1 MSNRFTMPLIGSPS
15 TVTFPPVS
23 RTALGNGLRVW
34 SVEHS
39 AVPVVSCAL
48 VLDGGTAADPAD
60 RPGLSSLVSSLA
72 TESAGA
78 RDSIAMAD
86 ALARLGAH
94 LDVQAGADTTTFVLT
109 AVSRNFADALA
120 LLSDVVRRPCLAD
133 EDFARVRELRISRL
147 RQASRVAGTMAD
159 RAFVAAVFG
168 DHPYGHGSLGTT
180 RAIEAITL
188 DEVRAFWRKTWSPG
202 RAALLVAGDLSAAVV
217 AEVAGRV
224 FGDWVVAAGDH
235 EGPGAPTAA
244 DPDAPAPQA
253 VRQVIA
259 VHRPGAAQAELRVG
273 HLGPPRRTRDYHAL
287 VTLNALLG
295 GQFTSRINR
304 NLREARA
311 ITYGARTSFDM
322 RRHAGLFSCDTSV
335 QADSAAIAATE
346 ILREFRGVT
355 EPDAIAADELDQAR
369 DSLTRG
375 YVRHFETASH
385 LVRALVELVSHDL
398 EADTFDRFVP
408 AVSALTADDL
418 TRAAESSIRPDDCAI
433 VVVTDLDVHRAAL
446 ETLGREV
453 VVTTPE
459 F

>member
-1 MSNRFTMPLIGSPS
+1 MSTRFIMPTVGSPS

-23 RTALGNGLRVW
+23 RATLDNGLRVW
-34 SVEHS
+34 SVAHA

-48 VLDGGTAADPAD
+48 VLEGGTAADPAD
-60 RPGLSSLVSSLA
+60 RPGLASLVSSLT
-72 TESAGA
+72 TEGAGS

-94 LDVQAGADTTTFVLT
+94 LDVQTGADTTTVVLST
-109 AVSRNFADALA
+109 VSRHFAGALA
-120 LLSDVVRRPCLAD
+120 LLSDVVRRPSLA
-133 EDFARVRELRISRL
+133 EADFARVRELRISRL

-188 DEVRAFWRKTWSPG
+188 DEVRAFWRNSWTPT
-202 RAALLVAGDLSAAVV
+202 RAALLVASDLDTASVEAVV
-217 AEVAGRV
+217 QRV
-224 FGDWVVAAGDH
+224 FGDWVASAPEHPASATAPVAPPNRH
-235 EGPGAPTAA
+235 
-244 DPDAPAPQA
+244 
-253 VRQVIA
+253 VIA

-273 HLGPPRRTRDYHAL
+273 HLGPSRRTADYHAL

-322 RRHAGLFSCDTSV
+322 RRDSGVFSCDTSV
-335 QADSAAIAATE
+335 QADSSAIAVTE
-346 ILREFRGVT
+346 ILNEFRGVT
-355 EPDAIAADELDQAR
+355 APGAISDDELDQAR
-369 DSLTRG
+369 ASLTRG

-385 LVRALVELVSHDL
+385 LVRALVELVSYGLH
-398 EADTFDRFVP
+398 ADTFDRFVP
-408 AVSALTADDL
+408 AVSLLTADDL
-418 TRAAESSIRPDDCAI
+418 ARAAETSIRPDDTTI
-433 VVVTDLDVHRAAL
+433 VVVADLDVHGAAL
-446 ETLGREV
+446 HALGRPV
-453 VVTTPE
+453 VVTEVE